1 MLLSTKY
8 LKAYLVFIRVRHLV
22 FGYEEDGAPAL
33 DCHVFFSCC
42 LLPITLH

>member
-33 DCHVFFSCC
+33 DCHVFFLVVCC
-42 LLPITLH
+42 P